1 MFGEEYPSNGVG
13 QMINNDTLCIK
24 SSTFVQSMAGL
35 GIGQSG
41 VWQFLTWKVN
51 LSVHSGG
58 VIRGMVRYQQ
68 GFPIF
73 FLFSKMSHLKYFFY
87 FVRLFFPPWNVK
99 RSLFLNK

>member
-1 MFGEEYPSNGVG
+1 
-13 QMINNDTLCIK
+13 MINNDTLCIK

-35 GIGQSG
+35 GGIGQSG

-73 FLFSKMSHLKYFFY
+73 FLFSKMSHLKYFF
-87 FVRLFFPPWNVK
+87 FCKVVFPTLECETEP
-99 RSLFLNK
+99 FLNK

>member
-1 MFGEEYPSNGVG
+1 
-13 QMINNDTLCIK
+13 MINNDTLCIK

-35 GIGQSG
+35 GGIGQSG

-73 FLFSKMSHLKYFFY
+73 FFFKNVP
-87 FVRLFFPPWNVK
+87 FKVFF
-99 RSLFLNK
+99 L